1 MCRMFDFSLI
11 WEVNYNE
18 WYRYIRKRIKNW
30 SINSFVL
37 WLCSSPAIVEI
48 KKGTSSYKVREFP
61 ESFCNAWYIC
71 LGAIIFPSIYVGL
84 VSQYVDIC
92 KKTLTLT

>member
-1 MCRMFDFSLI
+1 MCFSLI

-18 WYRYIRKRIKNW
+18 WNRYIRERIKNW

-37 WLCSSPAIVEI
+37 RLCSSQEIVEI

-71 LGAIIFPSIYVGL
+71 LGAIILPFIYVGL
-84 VSQYVDIC
+84 VSRYVDFC
-92 KKTLTLT
+92 NKRLTLY